1 MMREHVRAYH
11 NFIVNTHAE
20 DFYNNR
26 WSSEVTRFLAVA
38 IFGAYD
44 ESYIVQV
51 AGFMEKDFL
60 REKRYEGVWR
70 MAPYGAYAVEE

>member
-1 MMREHVRAYH
+1 MREHVRAYH

-26 WSSEVTRFLAVA
+26 WSSEVIRFLAVA

-60 REKRYEGVWR
+60 RGKRYEGVWR